1 MSSSRQWL
9 GLVVFIGVCF
19 AAAGVGAMLTASS
32 VNGWY
37 ATLRKPSWNPPKEVF
52 GPVWS
57 LLYLCMAIA
66 AWLVWRRQGLAG
78 AAIPLAIFAVQLT
91 LNVAWS
97 GLFFALHRPWLAFAD
112 ILLLWGAILLTMV
125 SFNRVTPLASWLL
138 LPYLVWVTFAAAL
151 NLTLAKMNP

>member
-1 MSSSRQWL
+1 
-9 GLVVFIGVCF
+9 
-19 AAAGVGAMLTASS
+19 MLTAPSM
-32 VNGWY
+32 NGWY

-52 GPVWS
+52 GPVWT

-78 AAIPLAIFAVQLT
+78 AAIPLAIFAGQLT

-97 GLFFALHRPWLAFAD
+97 GLFFALHRPWFAFAD

-125 SFNRVTPLASWLL
+125 SFSRVTPLASWLL